1 MSRSPSDV
9 EKFASHFHV
18 SLWTLVT
25 VLRQPWL
32 YVPIHTCSWSVN
44 VFKNG
49 PVWPY
54 LGSGPVL
61 EAKEERSAEL
71 QYVSSMFIP
80 ENIPSV
86 CSAHIENSPLFSIS
100 HRLINDRCP
109 VRWGVRRTSLQQIL
123 LLIFLKCC
131 YDSYFDSAHM

>member
-1 MSRSPSDV
+1 M
-9 EKFASHFHV
+9 
-18 SLWTLVT
+18 
-25 VLRQPWL
+25 
-32 YVPIHTCSWSVN
+32 
-44 VFKNG
+44 FKNG

-109 VRWGVRRTSLQQIL
+109 VRWGLPATDSPTYFLEML
-123 LLIFLKCC
+123 LR
-131 YDSYFDSAHM
+131 